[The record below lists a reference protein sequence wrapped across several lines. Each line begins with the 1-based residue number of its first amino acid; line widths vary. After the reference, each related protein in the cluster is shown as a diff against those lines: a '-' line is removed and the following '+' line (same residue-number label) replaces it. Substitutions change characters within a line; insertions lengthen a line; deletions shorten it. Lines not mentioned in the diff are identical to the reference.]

1 VKLKTLRR
9 LLQRAWRNWVVELSV
24 WVLCG
29 ALSGGILAARVLDD
43 LTAPPA
49 VAEVLYTPTPIP
61 KPTPTY
67 VPTATIVPTATLVPT
82 PRPTIS
88 ASPIAKAAASVFAL
102 NRQ

>member
-1 VKLKTLRR
+1 VKLRTLRR
-9 LLQRAWRNWVVELSV
+9 LLRRAWKS
-24 WVLCG
+24 WVLG
-29 ALSGGILAARVLDD
+29 VLTVGEEIT
-43 LTAPPA
+43 LTPPPPE
-49 VAEVLYTPTPIP
+49 AEVIYTPTPIP

-88 ASPIAKAAASVFAL
+88 SSPIAKAAASVFAL